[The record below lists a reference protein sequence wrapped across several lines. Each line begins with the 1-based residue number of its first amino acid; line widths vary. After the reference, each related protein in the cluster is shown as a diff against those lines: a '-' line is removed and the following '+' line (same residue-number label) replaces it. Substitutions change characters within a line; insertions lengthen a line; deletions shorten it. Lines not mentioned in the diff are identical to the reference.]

1 MKSIIKTL
9 YIIFALST
17 SLNALAQVKV
27 TVPSADFISF
37 HNNVSTAERMFK
49 NDSLLQAYAKYDI
62 AFSEYKGSI
71 NPTHYFKAALC
82 ALKIREE
89 FKALT
94 FIEKAIVNGYKLDSV
109 TKPMIVFV
117 NQNTKNEYTANIGKW
132 EAEADLKKN
141 AAFENEL
148 LLIESNSKK
157 FEGNNYKSAAE
168 FCVSCLKNP
177 KCNKTTPDYLSKYR
191 LLKEKMIADSI
202 NAEALIKNI
211 KQYGFP
217 NLALVN
223 KKATEIARNIL
234 LNYDMDKKNER
245 LDPILFKA
253 LNDGNISPAFYASVI
268 DRRNIMQGNAPEYF
282 EPLMGFEKTIGK
294 DVVAANKKRNAI
306 GLYNIIVPNPASFKG
321 IDPKKNAKAY
331 NKLFVCLYDY

>member
-1 MKSIIKTL
+1 MKTIIKKL
-9 YIIFALST
+9 YLIIALGF
-17 SLNALAQVKV
+17 SLSAASQIKF
-27 TVPSADFISF
+27 TVPTADFISF
-37 HNNVSTAERMFK
+37 HNNVSAAERMFK

-62 AFSEYKGSI
+62 AFSNYKGSV

-94 FIEKAIVNGYKLDSV
+94 FLEKAIVNGYILDSI

-117 NQNTKNEYTANIGKW
+117 NQNTKNEYTANISKW
-132 EAEADLKKN
+132 EADANLKRN
-141 AAFENEL
+141 TTFENEI

-157 FEGNNYKSAAE
+157 FESNNYKLASE
-168 FCVSCLKNP
+168 FCMSCLKNP
-177 KCNKTTPDYLSKYR
+177 KCNKTTPEYQSKYR
-191 LLKEKMIADSI
+191 LVKEKMIADSV
-202 NAEALIKNI
+202 NAENLIKNI
-211 KQYGFP
+211 KQFGFP

-223 KKATEIARNIL
+223 KKATDIARNIL

-253 LNDGNISPAFYASVI
+253 LNDGDISPAFYASII

-294 DVVAANKKRNAI
+294 DVTAANKKRNAI
-306 GLYNIIVPNPASFKG
+306 GLYNIIIPNPASFKG